1 MSNAAKPA
9 AAPPKK
15 GRRTLPLILGSIVVL
30 ALGGGGYWW
39 WARQQVATAATSEHP
54 GAEGDH
60 GAASQTKN
68 PEHAA
73 LLSLDSF
80 TVNLADTE
88 ATRFLRT
95 NVQLVL
101 AVEEDVIKELEH
113 EKLPIMRAR
122 SAVLELLAQQKS
134 TALTTPEGKDAL
146 KKAIAERASK
156 ALHHEVSDVLFSDFV
171 IQF

>member
-1 MSNAAKPA
+1 MSNDAKSA
-9 AAPPKK
+9 EAPPKN
-15 GRRTLPLILGSIVVL
+15 GHRLLPMIGGLIVL
-30 ALGGGGYWW
+30 LAGGASGYRWW
-39 WARQQVATAATSEHP
+39 SHQQVATAAVVAHP
-54 GAEGDH
+54 GADRAH
-60 GAASQTKN
+60 GPTPAAQSTD
-68 PEHAA
+68 AA

-101 AVEEDVIKELEH
+101 AVDEDVIKELEH
-113 EKLPIMRAR
+113 ERLPIMRAR

-134 TALTTPEGKDAL
+134 AALTTPEGRDAL
-146 KKAIAERASK
+146 KTAIAEKASK
-156 ALHHEVSDVLFSDFV
+156 TLHHEVSDVLFSDFV